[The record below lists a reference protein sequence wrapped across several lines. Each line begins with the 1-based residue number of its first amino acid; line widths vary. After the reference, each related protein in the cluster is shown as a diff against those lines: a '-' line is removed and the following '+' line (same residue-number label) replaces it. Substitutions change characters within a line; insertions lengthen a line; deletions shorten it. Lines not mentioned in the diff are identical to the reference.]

1 MVAASSAVSST
12 AGPGPGP
19 TAEAS
24 MSLPLAAKPAA
35 DMSPAKSCA
44 VGAGQKALAPTLQS
58 SKGNPRCQRPTPTR
72 KTANLGPTQEAFVGQ
87 CWGHSTRRESRQNR
101 RRSLEF
107 QRQRCSA
114 ESWLP
119 RLCRSRRAYRHTGQ
133 QVALKGILGPVPEWY
148 LNGFATLERKGSATM
163 KITKSCSGFCARKGC
178 RNLVNPC
185 LLHAFGVL

>member
-1 MVAASSAVSST
+1 MVAASSAVSLT

-87 CWGHSTRRESRQNR
+87 CWGHSTKKRNAAKQKKMWWAALAPRIPAAALLRRVVAPEAMP
-101 RRSLEF
+101 LKAGL
-107 QRQRCSA
+107 SA
-114 ESWLP
+114 HGAAGSSKGDIGSGP
-119 RLCRSRRAYRHTGQ
+119 RVVPQ
-133 QVALKGILGPVPEWY
+133 QV
-148 LNGFATLERKGSATM
+148 RH
-163 KITKSCSGFCARKGC
+163 SGAQRL
-178 RNLVNPC
+178 RYHEN
-185 LLHAFGVL
+185 H